1 MVLRGNVFVNH
12 ENPNQPLRTSMQGI
26 GCFDGCFVNWM
37 VENNVVITD
46 HWHGIS
52 FSACATRASSTTP

>member
-1 MVLRGNVFVNH
+1 MLRGNLFINF
-12 ENPNQPLRTSMQGI
+12 ENPNQPLKGTLQGI
-26 GCFDGCFVNWM
+26 GCFDGFFVDWV
-37 VENNVVITD
+37 VENNVVVTN